1 MSNNGFSELIV
12 EYIASRKQPKLEAL
26 EKDLA
31 KKLAGLTEAEEIAV
45 ARQSALEQRQELEK
59 NYTPRHWL
67 TDAASRA
74 GQISLVTHA
83 LKFTHSDAKGS
94 SIFAADSESH
104 ATDRLSSASLS
115 QPAIDAVGNAAAL
128 DVAKLLQLEYEGE
141 SLIACL
147 SRGDSTPLAAF
158 AESPQQLELWVAGF
172 KQVLA
177 NKNLSS
183 HTLAKQLYFPVGPDE
198 YHLLSPLFS
207 SSLAQ
212 AMHQR
217 ISDARFSDTAKE
229 CYQAFK
235 ATEWYPV
242 PRVIYPKTAVL
253 NMGGTKPQ
261 NISYLNSVRGGRVWL
276 LPCSAPEWLTV
287 SKLPLNQNSIFQE
300 RKTFSALAR
309 DAVWQLKQYLRDVNK
324 SSENNAEI
332 RQQRGAYVD
341 AVIDILF
348 SYVAGI
354 QNREDW
360 QCWSQ
365 REACQLSRAQ
375 QLWLDPWRTNE
386 DEGFRFEREGG
397 GWKKE
402 VALDFGVWLNHQL
415 KSEEMKFSEIE
426 RREWSTAPLFKRR
439 LREFEAE
446 FKGGFAW
453 EL

>member
-1 MSNNGFSELIV
+1 MADNGLTALIV

-31 KKLAGLTEAEEIAV
+31 KRLAGLTEAEEIAV
-45 ARQSALEQRQELEK
+45 AKQTALEQRQELEK
-59 NYTPRHWL
+59 NYTPRDWL

-94 SIFAADSESH
+94 SIFATGSASL
-104 ATDRLSSASLS
+104 ATDRLSSASLT

-147 SRGDSTPLAAF
+147 SRGDSTPLAVF
-158 AESPQQLELWVAGF
+158 AENPQQLELWVAGF

-177 NKNLSS
+177 NKTLSS
-183 HTLAKQLYFPVGPDE
+183 HTLAKQLYFPVGPNE

-207 SSLAQ
+207 SSLAH

-217 ISDARFSDTAKE
+217 ISDARFSDAAKE
-229 CYQAFK
+229 SYQALK
-235 ATEWYPV
+235 AGEWSPS

-261 NISYLNSVRGGRVWL
+261 NISYLNSVRGGRAWL
-276 LPCSAPEWLTV
+276 LPCSAPVWLSV
-287 SKLPLNQNSIFQE
+287 NKPPLNQHSIFQE
-300 RKTFSALAR
+300 RKAFSAMAR
-309 DAVWQLKQYLRDVNK
+309 DTVWQLKQYLRGVNQ
-324 SSENNAEI
+324 SSENTAEI
-332 RQQRGAYVD
+332 RQQRSAYLD
-341 AVIDILF
+341 EIIDILF
-348 SYVAGI
+348 GYVAGI
-354 QNREDW
+354 QNCEDW

-365 REACQLSRAQ
+365 SEGCQLSRAQ
-375 QLWLDPWRTNE
+375 QLWLDPWRMNQDE
-386 DEGFRFEREGG
+386 DFRFEREGDD
-397 GWKKE
+397 WKKE
-402 VALDFGVWLNHQL
+402 IALDFGVWLNHQL
-415 KSEEMKFSEIE
+415 KSEEMKFSEVE
-426 RREWSTAPLFKRR
+426 RCEWSTAPLFKRR

-446 FKGGFAW
+446 FKGDFA
-453 EL
+453 